1 MEVHSNNEFYK
12 QLSET
17 SLNLMMSQGLENLC
31 EVAFDFLAQEVPHKQ
46 IALAVFNVSKNGF
59 DFFDMLTAQENEKT
73 DFDQLHEQDV
83 WSRYF
88 FSEALFNKR
97 DLTDTPAGTAF
108 KKHGLASE
116 KILHFPMDYKGN
128 PIGDIILFCGKGS
141 IPGSHHET
149 VLAAISQAMAYRI
162 TEIRRFYGLGR
173 HSGKKDEAL
182 DAYFKR
188 PSEDEVLFM
197 LCQQLMKSLQADVGL
212 YMHYHEGFRFLYP
225 KYLYRGEN
233 GQNLFE
239 KEKPPVLLLKDFST
253 FEKMFDDKEYLILD
267 SKGLSAAKDILQVP
281 GIDAE
286 QVHNVLIFTL
296 KVAQSVEGFFLLGK
310 ESIIKKFTRNEIN
323 DSLKLLQGA
332 QDALEENQILRQAKL
347 TVKQL
352 ERIFEIGTE
361 LTLDLNLA
369 DVLKKISGAIRR
381 TLGWNVVML
390 DMKNTYDDNFNS
402 ISVLGISE
410 KNREKLLKES
420 GYPTFK
426 KRIKSTFKI
435 SNSYFYDHKLFT
447 EKDAVKARQ
456 KFLDSTGTEWND
468 NDWLYAPI
476 TSRGKLLGVI
486 SLNDPVERTR
496 PNEERIRSVE
506 FFANQA
512 AVVMENAELFESLKS
527 SEFRYRQLAE
537 TMTMGLVTCNN
548 DGEILYINDS
558 LVNIL
563 DYNKKDEFLNKKIS
577 DFCEEKSRHK
587 LNKML
592 TQVLLQDDAGSNKN
606 EVGDLEIEM
615 MAKSGEMIP
624 FMIYASP
631 FYQTKKRVGYFAVLA
646 DLRSQKKLERMRS
659 DFNSMIVHDL
669 RSPLNI
675 IQGYVDIVRTE
686 VVGKVNEEQAEL
698 LTIAKDNVF
707 KVLKLID
714 NFLTASKLEAGH
726 LNIEPEV
733 NSINTLIEDLADQY
747 QVLAKEKKIKLSK
760 TLDENIP
767 FLYFDKFRLE
777 QVFRNYLSNALKFTP
792 PEGNISIV
800 SKLRKKKNDKTG
812 ETDLFV
818 EASVSDTG
826 VGISKDEMHK
836 VFNKYEQT
844 EAGKDASLKGTGLG
858 LAICREIVELHKG
871 EVWVESKLHEGSK
884 FGFTLPI
891 QPVEV

>member
-1 MEVHSNNEFYK
+1 
-12 QLSET
+12 
-17 SLNLMMSQGLENLC
+17 
-31 EVAFDFLAQEVPHKQ
+31 
-46 IALAVFNVSKNGF
+46 
-59 DFFDMLTAQENEKT
+59 
-73 DFDQLHEQDV
+73 
-83 WSRYF
+83 
-88 FSEALFNKR
+88 
-97 DLTDTPAGTAF
+97 
-108 KKHGLASE
+108 
-116 KILHFPMDYKGN
+116 
-128 PIGDIILFCGKGS
+128 
-141 IPGSHHET
+141 
-149 VLAAISQAMAYRI
+149 
-162 TEIRRFYGLGR
+162 
-173 HSGKKDEAL
+173 
-182 DAYFKR
+182 
-188 PSEDEVLFM
+188 
-197 LCQQLMKSLQADVGL
+197 
-212 YMHYHEGFRFLYP
+212 
-225 KYLYRGEN
+225 
-233 GQNLFE
+233 
-239 KEKPPVLLLKDFST
+239 
-253 FEKMFDDKEYLILD
+253 
-267 SKGLSAAKDILQVP
+267 
-281 GIDAE
+281 
-286 QVHNVLIFTL
+286 
-296 KVAQSVEGFFLLGK
+296 
-310 ESIIKKFTRNEIN
+310 
-323 DSLKLLQGA
+323 
-332 QDALEENQILRQAKL
+332 
-347 TVKQL
+347 
-352 ERIFEIGTE
+352 
-361 LTLDLNLA
+361 
-369 DVLKKISGAIRR
+369 
-381 TLGWNVVML
+381 VV
-390 DMKNTYDDNFNS
+390 
-402 ISVLGISE
+402 I
-410 KNREKLLKES
+410 
-420 GYPTFK
+420 
-426 KRIKSTFKI
+426 
-435 SNSYFYDHKLFT
+435 
-447 EKDAVKARQ
+447 
-456 KFLDSTGTEWND
+456 
-468 NDWLYAPI
+468 
-476 TSRGKLLGVI
+476 
-486 SLNDPVERTR
+486 
-496 PNEERIRSVE
+496 
-506 FFANQA
+506 
-512 AVVMENAELFESLKS
+512 ENAELFESLKS

-548 DGEILYINDS
+548 DGEIIYINDS

-563 DYNKKDEFLNKKIS
+563 SYDKKEEFLNKKVS

-592 TQVLLQDDAGSNKN
+592 SQVLENDTAGTNKN
-606 EVGDLEIEM
+606 QVGDLDIEM
-615 MAKSGEMIP
+615 EAKNGEIIP

-631 FYQTKKRVGYFAVLA
+631 FYQAKKRVGYFAVLA
-646 DLRSQKKLERMRS
+646 DLRSQKKLERMRA

-733 NSINTLIEDLADQY
+733 NSINTLIEDLANQY

-800 SKLRKKKNDKTG
+800 SKLKKKKNDQTG

-826 VGISKDEMHK
+826 VGIDKEEIHK